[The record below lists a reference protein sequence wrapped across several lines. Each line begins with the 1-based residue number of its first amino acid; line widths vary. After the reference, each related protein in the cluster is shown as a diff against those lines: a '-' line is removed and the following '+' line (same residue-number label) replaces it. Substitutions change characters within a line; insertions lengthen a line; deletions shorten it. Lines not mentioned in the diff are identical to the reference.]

1 VVIFRPLVPASFV
14 IPQLPQALQLRCR
27 LVGLEPAAPDLDT
40 WTSPIEHSLHALS
53 PAGPLPIRYA
63 LHTAGSLTAR
73 RWS

>member
-1 VVIFRPLVPASFV
+1 VVMFRPLGPASFV

-27 LVGLEPAAPDLDT
+27 LVGLEPAAPDFDT
-40 WTSPIEHSLHALS
+40 WTGPIEHSHVLS